1 MKQSIHHKFFAVFT
15 KKRIDFCD
23 WKSMRP
29 QESTYLD
36 FFCLLI
42 LQGKTRYF
50 PVSLSSTRSNC
61 LLPLQRNAANQQC
74 KSDSAQHGDWP
85 PQLACL
91 RKNRLRS

>member
-61 LLPLQRNAANQQC
+61 LLPLQRNPANQQC
-74 KSDSAQHGDWP
+74 KPDSAQYRNRP
-85 PQLACL
+85 PKLTSL
-91 RKNRLRS
+91 RKDLLRS